1 MFLHLGNDFL
11 LSSEEI
17 IAIVNL
23 DNSQT
28 LDRSTKDIIEL
39 GAAERR
45 LVRIAGAGK
54 EKSLIITDDKV
65 YLSPISS
72 ITLQKRGQ
80 EPYKE
85 GY

>member
-11 LSSEEI
+11 IKNEEI
-17 IAIVNL
+17 IAIINL
-23 DNSQT
+23 DT
-28 LDRSTKDIIEL
+28 EVPLDRSTRDIIEL
-39 GAAERR
+39 GEAERR
-45 LVRIAGAGK
+45 LVRIAAGGK
-54 EKSLIITDDKV
+54 EKSLIVTDDKV

-72 ITLQKRGQ
+72 LTLQKRGQ